1 MLKWAHNPKLRP
13 ANAIYVTQIS
23 IEDVSDSVSL
33 SDLSDIDRTI
43 NNKTQKKK
51 KKAKRSLSMKTSG
64 LLGISK
70 YYDSGSTDWTPLKW
84 LKDAQLISNQI
95 LYLRN
100 VNRVN
105 SLLSINEE
113 PPEEEEMDP
122 LLRGLIEYE
131 QKMIRQ
137 LHKEQ
142 SEGPETTLADKFNVL
157 WQGQGIP
164 LNLVDNQ
171 WTLLGEKT
179 LQNIEIVQSEV
190 TKSFRVTADG
200 IQDRDSILIDK

>member
-1 MLKWAHNPKLRP
+1 
-13 ANAIYVTQIS
+13 
-23 IEDVSDSVSL
+23 
-33 SDLSDIDRTI
+33 
-43 NNKTQKKK
+43 
-51 KKAKRSLSMKTSG
+51 
-64 LLGISK
+64 
-70 YYDSGSTDWTPLKW
+70 
-84 LKDAQLISNQI
+84 
-95 LYLRN
+95 
-100 VNRVN
+100 
-105 SLLSINEE
+105 
-113 PPEEEEMDP
+113 MDP

-142 SEGPETTLADKFNVL
+142 SESPETTLADKFKVL

-190 TKSFRVTADG
+190 TRSFRVTADG
-200 IQDRDSILIDK
+200 VQDQDGILIDK